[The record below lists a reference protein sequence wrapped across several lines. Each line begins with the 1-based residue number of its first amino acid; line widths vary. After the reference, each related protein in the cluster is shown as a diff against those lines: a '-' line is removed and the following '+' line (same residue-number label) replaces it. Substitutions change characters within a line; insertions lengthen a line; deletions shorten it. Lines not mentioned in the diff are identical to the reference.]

1 MQYEYDT
8 YGNMTGR
15 EDGFSGIAEDFGYDN
30 LGCLV
35 SAPDGD
41 ITYDSKGN
49 ITVHDA
55 AGVYGYDPARP
66 YALSQITLTASGF
79 PSSEQA
85 VSYNSMNRPIGQ
97 SFIFDRPNIEG
108 YTIPVTNF
116 PELLLNLLN
125 KVYK

>member
-1 MQYEYDT
+1 MLIIILCVFFLLFIH
-8 YGNMTGR
+8 NKIILNAVR
-15 EDGFSGIAEDFGYDN
+15 S
-30 LGCLV
+30 LV

-116 PELLLNLLN
+116 PVNLLN